1 MCGFIG
7 IVNTNYLDRSSELDR
22 KFQKAYAFLKSR
34 GPDEKGIWNNKNCYF
49 LHTRLKIL
57 DLSLDSSQPMQKNN
71 ETICFNGEIYNFN
84 ELKENLITK
93 GYQFRSNGDTE
104 VLLSAWSEWGEDMME
119 KLDGMFSLAIWNNV
133 EKTLFLARDRFGK
146 KPLVYSI
153 KNNNIYFS
161 SDVKS
166 LNCITEGGDIDQES
180 IKSLFRFR
188 FIHEPRTIFKNFKKL
203 PPGSILKF
211 NKYGVKI
218 TSWYKLKKYKNYT
231 KKERNKKLKY
241 LIVKAVEKRLISDVP
256 IGVFLSGGIDSA
268 IIIDSLSQIGKK
280 VPTFTV
286 GFKGETDYYN
296 ESDNAKKIASYYGFK
311 NQTIYLDSK
320 NILGKIDNILSAS
333 DEPFADSSVIP
344 TYMISNA
351 VKSDIKVALTGD
363 GGDELF
369 GGYRKYIAY
378 RWLPATKYLPS
389 SLKNLMIKLLSDSKN
404 NKFSNLARKLKRLL
418 EHSNINIDK
427 MQMNFLDQTN
437 NNEFYQLFGEQK
449 KNISMEAFIEADKVV
464 GSDLN
469 RVLARD
475 FNFSLLGDMLVKLDR
490 CSMANSLELRS
501 PFLDRDLA
509 EYSFSI
515 PGKDKIGF
523 FSGKKVLK
531 SSYKNQ
537 LPKWY
542 LNLPKKGFEVPLQH
556 WLKND
561 LKYLVNE
568 ATEKKVLESL
578 DIRSPKIIS
587 EWRDDF
593 FNGKKD
599 NSWKLW
605 TLISYTHW
613 AKSLR
618 II

>member
-7 IVNTNYLDRSSELDR
+7 IVNTNHLNRSEELDK
-22 KFQKAYAFLKSR
+22 KFNRAYYFLKSR
-34 GPDEKGIWNNKNCYF
+34 GPDEKGIWNSKNCYL

-57 DLSLDSSQPMQKNN
+57 DLSLSSSQPMQKGNN
-71 ETICFNGEIYNFN
+71 TICFNGEIYNFF
-84 ELKENLITK
+84 EIKKTLIAK
-93 GYQFRSNGDTE
+93 GHHFKSNGDTE
-104 VLLSAWSEWGEDMME
+104 VLLSAWSEWGEGMM
-119 KLDGMFSLAIWNNV
+119 KRLDGMFSIAIWNNE

-161 SDVKS
+161 SDIKS
-166 LNCITEGGDIDQES
+166 LNCITEGGDIDKES

-203 PPGSILKF
+203 APGSFLKF
-211 NKYGVKI
+211 NEYGVKI
-218 TSWYKLKKYKNYT
+218 TSWYHLNKSNNTTKEVRDQKLNS
-231 KKERNKKLKY
+231 

-256 IGVFLSGGIDSA
+256 LGVFLSGGIDSA

-280 VPTFTV
+280 ISTFTV
-286 GFKGETDYYN
+286 GFKGEADYYN
-296 ESDNAKKIASYYGFK
+296 ESDNAKRIARYYGFK
-311 NQTIYLDSK
+311 NQTIYLNST
-320 NILGKIDNILSAS
+320 NILNNIDNILSAS

-351 VKSDIKVALTGD
+351 VKNDIKVALTGD

-369 GGYRKYIAY
+369 GGYRKYSAY
-378 RWLPATKYLPS
+378 RWLSVIKYLPIS
-389 SLKNLMIKLLSDSKN
+389 FRNLLASPLPDSKN
-404 NKFSNLARKLKRLL
+404 NTLSNQARKLKRLL
-418 EHSNINIDK
+418 ESSNTNIDK
-427 MQMNFLDQTN
+427 MQINFLDQIN
-437 NNEFYQLFGEQK
+437 DNEFYQLFEEEK
-449 KNISMEAFIEADKVV
+449 KEPLTEGLIEGDKF
-464 GSDLN
+464 GFDLN

-475 FNFSLLGDMLVKLDR
+475 FNFSLLNDMLVKLDR

-501 PFLDRDLA
+501 PFLDKDLA
-509 EYSFSI
+509 EFSFSI
-515 PGKDKIGF
+515 PGNDKIGF

-531 SSYKNQ
+531 NCYKNK

-542 LNLPKKGFEVPLQH
+542 LKLPKKGFEVPLQQ
-556 WLKND
+556 WLQKD
-561 LKYLVNE
+561 LKYLVDE
-568 ATEKKVLESL
+568 SIEKNVLESL
-578 DIRSPKIIS
+578 DIKNPEIIFK
-587 EWRDDF
+587 WKKDL

-605 TLISYTHW
+605 TLISYAHW
-613 AKSLR
+613 AKSLK

>member
-7 IVNTNYLDRSSELDR
+7 IVNTDYLNRSEELDA
-22 KFQKAYAFLKSR
+22 KFNRAYSFLKSR
-34 GPDEKGIWNNKNCYF
+34 GPDEKGTWNNKNCYF

-57 DLSLDSSQPMQKNN
+57 DLSSFSSQPMQKDNK
-71 ETICFNGEIYNFN
+71 TICFNGEIYNFYQ
-84 ELKENLITK
+84 LKEELIKK
-93 GYQFRSNGDTE
+93 GYHFNSNGDTE
-104 VLLSAWSEWGEDMME
+104 VLLSAWNEWGEGMME
-119 KLDGMFSLAIWNNV
+119 KLDGMFSIAIWNND

-166 LNCITEGGDIDQES
+166 LNCITDGGDIDKES

-203 PPGSILKF
+203 TPGNILKF
-211 NKYGVKI
+211 NEYGVKI
-218 TSWYKLKKYKNYT
+218 TSWYHLNKIKAPTKENRNQKL
-231 KKERNKKLKY
+231 RS
-241 LIVKAVEKRLISDVP
+241 LIIKAVEKRLISDVP

-268 IIIDSLSQIGKK
+268 IIIDALFQIGRK
-280 VPTFTV
+280 VPTYTV
-286 GFKGETDYYN
+286 GFKGESNYYN
-296 ESDNAKKIASYYGFK
+296 ESGNAARIASYYGFK
-311 NQTIYLDSK
+311 NKTIYLDSK
-320 NILGKIDNILSAS
+320 NILDKINNILNAS

-351 VKSDIKVALTGD
+351 VKNDIKVALTGD

-369 GGYRKYIAY
+369 GGYRKYSAY
-378 RWLPATKYLPS
+378 RWLSLTKNLPS
-389 SLKNLMIKLLSDSKN
+389 SFKGLIASLLPDSKN
-404 NKFSNLARKLKRLL
+404 STLSDQARKLKRFLQN
-418 EHSNINIDK
+418 SNTNIEK
-427 MQMNFLDQTN
+427 MQINFLDQTS
-437 NNEFYQLFGEQK
+437 NNEFYQLFEEQK
-449 KNISMEAFIEADKVV
+449 KDTLTQGLMEADKF

-469 RVLARD
+469 KVLARD

-501 PFLDRDLA
+501 PFLDKDLA
-509 EYSFSI
+509 EFSFSI
-515 PGKDKIGF
+515 PGIDKIGF

-531 SSYKNQ
+531 NCYRNQ

-542 LNLPKKGFEVPLQH
+542 LNLPKKGFEAPLQR

-561 LKYLVNE
+561 LKYLVE
-568 ATEKKVLESL
+568 ESTEKKVIESL
-578 DIRSPKIIS
+578 NIKNPEIIS
-587 EWRDDF
+587 QWKNDF

-613 AKSLR
+613 AKSLK